1 MTDQDSGDEGTLSLE
16 QPKELCLHSLDGS
29 GDIAQ
34 PGEAVTPGPECQ
46 PESNPAAGDERDV
59 VAGQATEAVA
69 DVGGM
74 NEGPNRPGAGDGPT
88 GSSPQWV
95 AALADVPAIGD
106 PGRQRE
112 VVPVP
117 GALTVGV
124 PDTELDFWSMG
135 PFELRA
141 CSSRGMSHRYAGVP
155 RQDSFCVGSDNE
167 WVVFAVADGV
177 SQGCY
182 SQVAA
187 ETAARAACKLVLE
200 AAASAADGRGLDDFD
215 WSLMCG
221 RISRRILDEAKFR
234 RLVTLPDDSVPAE
247 QAKLVRQV
255 MSTTAVVGA
264 VSVSTPDAGVYTVWL
279 ATLAGDSGAYKL
291 SDGRICPAVGGKAED
306 GSGITETAVRA
317 LPGAADPTVVKCQI
331 RLGEAVLLTSDGLGD
346 PIGHGDG
353 EIGTAL
359 AERWAQPP
367 SALQILQDINFL
379 RRTFDDDRTAVGVWV
394 VDRNT
399 AN

>member
-167 WVVFAVADGV
+167 CSPWRTGFRKVAILRLRRKPRRGR
-177 SQGCY
+177 
-182 SQVAA
+182 
-187 ETAARAACKLVLE
+187 RA
-200 AAASAADGRGLDDFD
+200 
-215 WSLMCG
+215 SL
-221 RISRRILDEAKFR
+221 SSK
-234 RLVTLPDDSVPAE
+234 
-247 QAKLVRQV
+247 
-255 MSTTAVVGA
+255 
-264 VSVSTPDAGVYTVWL
+264 
-279 ATLAGDSGAYKL
+279 
-291 SDGRICPAVGGKAED
+291 
-306 GSGITETAVRA
+306 
-317 LPGAADPTVVKCQI
+317 
-331 RLGEAVLLTSDGLGD
+331 
-346 PIGHGDG
+346 
-353 EIGTAL
+353 
-359 AERWAQPP
+359 PP
-367 SALQILQDINFL
+367 HL
-379 RRTFDDDRTAVGVWV
+379 RRTGAGSTTSTGR
-394 VDRNT
+394 
-399 AN
+399 